1 MLHPVSG
8 LKSSLTVSSSAAGQQ
23 LA

>member
-1 MLHPVSG
+1 MIRPISG
-8 LKSSLTVSSSAAGQQ
+8 LQSSLTVSSSAAGQR